1 MDLFLKDKVFIVTG
15 GGAGIGGAITQTL
28 IDEGAKVAVVARSA
42 INPEVA
48 KRFGDNFIHVVTE
61 LSDDA
66 ACQRAVAQTI
76 EHFGR
81 LDGLVN
87 NAGVNDNV
95 SLEHSVTEFRAS
107 LEKSLTHY
115 FAMMHH
121 ALPHLRA
128 SKGAVVNIGSKT
140 AWTGQGQTSGYCAAN
155 GARAALTREWAAA
168 LLEDG
173 IRVNM
178 VVPAE
183 VMTPLYQRW
192 IDSFD
197 NSAEKLASITANIP
211 LAKRM
216 TTPEEIAAMAVFLL
230 SSRSSHTTGQHIFV
244 DGGYTHLDR
253 SLT

>member
-42 INPEVA
+42 IHEDVA
-48 KRFGDNFIHVVTE
+48 KRFGNHFIHVVTE
-61 LSDDA
+61 LSDDE
-66 ACQRAVAQTI
+66 ACAGAVAKSI
-76 EHFGR
+76 KYFGR

-95 SLEHSVTEFRAS
+95 SLEHSVADFRAS
-107 LEKSLTHY
+107 LEKNLTHY

-168 LLEDG
+168 LLDDG

-183 VMTPLYQRW
+183 VMTPLYRRW
-192 IDSFD
+192 IDSFE
-197 NSAEKLASITANIP
+197 NAQEKLDSIISKIP
-211 LAKRM
+211 LEKRM
-216 TTPEEIAAMAVFLL
+216 TMPEEIAAMTVFLL
-230 SSRSSHTTGQHIFV
+230 SSRSSHTTGQQIFV

>member
-42 INPEVA
+42 LSEEMA
-48 KRFGDNFIHVVTE
+48 KRFGANAVLIPTE

-66 ACQRAVAQTI
+66 ACERAVAETI
-76 EHFGR
+76 KRFGR

-95 SLEHSVTEFRAS
+95 SLEHGVSDFRAS
-107 LEKSLTHY
+107 LEKNLTHY

-121 ALPHLRA
+121 ALPHLRQT
-128 SKGAVVNIGSKT
+128 KGAVVNIGSKT

-155 GARAALTREWAAA
+155 GGRAALTREWAAA
-168 LLEDG
+168 LLADG

-183 VMTPLYQRW
+183 VMTPLYRRW
-192 IDSFD
+192 IDSFE
-197 NSAEKLASITANIP
+197 NAEEKLQSIVAKIP
-211 LAKRM
+211 FEHRM
-216 TTPEEIAAMAVFLL
+216 TTPEEIAAMVVFLL
-230 SSRSSHTTGQHIFV
+230 SPRSSHTTGQHIFV

-253 SLT
+253 SLS

>member
-28 IDEGAKVAVVARSA
+28 LDEGAKVAIVARSA
-42 INPEVA
+42 LSEETA
-48 KRFGDNFIHVVTE
+48 KRFGVNAVLIPTE

-66 ACQRAVAQTI
+66 ACERAVAETI
-76 EHFGR
+76 KRFGR

-95 SLEHSVTEFRAS
+95 SLEHGVSDFRAS
-107 LEKSLTHY
+107 LEKNLTHY

-121 ALPHLRA
+121 ALPHLRQT
-128 SKGAVVNIGSKT
+128 KGAVVNIGSKT

-155 GARAALTREWAAA
+155 GGRAALTREWAAA
-168 LLEDG
+168 LLADG

-183 VMTPLYQRW
+183 VMTPLYRRW
-192 IDSFD
+192 IDSFE
-197 NSAEKLASITANIP
+197 NAEEKLQSIVAKIP
-211 LAKRM
+211 FEHRM

-230 SSRSSHTTGQHIFV
+230 SPRSSHTTGQHIFV

-253 SLT
+253 SLS

>member
-42 INPEVA
+42 LSEEMA
-48 KRFGDNFIHVVTE
+48 KRFGEGAVTIPTE
-61 LSDDA
+61 LSDEA
-66 ACQRAVAQTI
+66 ACERAVAETI
-76 EHFGR
+76 KRFGR

-95 SLEHSVTEFRAS
+95 SLEHGVSDFRAS
-107 LEKSLTHY
+107 LEKNLTHY

-121 ALPHLRA
+121 ALPHLRQT
-128 SKGAVVNIGSKT
+128 KGAVVNIGSKT

-155 GARAALTREWAAA
+155 GGRAALTREWAAA
-168 LLEDG
+168 LLADG

-183 VMTPLYQRW
+183 VMTPLYRRW
-192 IDSFD
+192 IDSFE
-197 NSAEKLASITANIP
+197 NAEQKLESIVAKIP
-211 LAKRM
+211 FEHRM
-216 TTPEEIAAMAVFLL
+216 TTPEEIAAMVVFLL
-230 SSRSSHTTGQHIFV
+230 SPRSSHTTGQHIFV

-253 SLT
+253 SLS